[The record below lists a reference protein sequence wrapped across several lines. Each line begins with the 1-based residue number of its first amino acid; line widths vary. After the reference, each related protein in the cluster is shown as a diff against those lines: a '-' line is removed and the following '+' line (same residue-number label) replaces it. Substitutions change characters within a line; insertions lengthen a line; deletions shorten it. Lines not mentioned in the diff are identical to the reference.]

1 MKKNLPLYTP
11 EKIKKVLI
19 ANRGEIAVRVIRT
32 CRDLGIQTVAIYSEA
47 DRGALHVRMADEAFC
62 VGEAPSRSS
71 YLRIDKILDIA
82 LHSKVQAIHPGYGF
96 LSENAI
102 FAEECSESGLIFIG
116 PPPNAIRSMGD
127 KTTARMMMEQAGVPM
142 APGTPDAIDDASEAA
157 RIAAEIGYPVL
168 IKAAAGG
175 GGKGMRLVESPES
188 FLASID
194 TAQREAE
201 SAFGDGRVFVEK
213 YITQP
218 RHIEIQ
224 ILRDQYGTGVH
235 LFERECSIQRRHQK
249 VVEEAP
255 SCVLNEE
262 IRQEMGE
269 AALKVAEACDYENAG
284 TVEFL
289 VDSELNYYFMEMNTR
304 LQVEHPV
311 TEMITGIDLVQEQ
324 LRVAEGVPLGYTQQ
338 DLEINGH
345 AIECRIYAEDAANNF
360 LPSPGMLLKHRAP
373 AGPGVR
379 VDAGV
384 DAQGEIPLHY
394 DPMISKLIVHAPTR
408 MEAIRRMERA
418 LDEYIVAGVSTTI
431 PFCQFAMAH
440 EAFRSGNF
448 STHFVKNYFD
458 GEGLEASNERME
470 YAAAL
475 VAVWHHHLAKG
486 ESSKVAQG
494 GPRPAASPWRNR
506 LKK

>member
-1 MKKNLPLYTP
+1 M
-11 EKIKKVLI
+11 
-19 ANRGEIAVRVIRT
+19 RVMRT
-32 CRDLGIQTVAIYSEA
+32 CKDLGIQTVAIYSEA
-47 DRGALHVRMADEAFC
+47 DRGALHVRMADEAYC

-71 YLRIDKILDIA
+71 YLRMDKILDVA

-102 FAEECSESGLIFIG
+102 FAEKCSQAGVIFIG
-116 PPPNAIRSMGD
+116 PPPDAIRSMGD
-127 KTTARMMMEQAGVPM
+127 KTTARLMMEKVGVPM
-142 APGTPDAIDDASEAA
+142 APGTPDAIQDASEAA
-157 RIAAEIGYPVL
+157 RIAEEIGYPVL

-175 GGKGMRLVESPES
+175 GGKGMRLVEAPEA
-188 FLASID
+188 FMAAIE
-194 TAQREAE
+194 TAQREAA

-218 RHIEIQ
+218 RHIEFQ
-224 ILRDQYGTGVH
+224 ILCDQYGTGVH

-255 SCVLNEE
+255 SCVLTEE
-262 IRQEMGE
+262 IRAKMGE
-269 AALKVAEACDYENAG
+269 AALKAAEACGYANAG

-311 TEMITGIDLVQEQ
+311 TEMITGIDLVTEQ
-324 LRVAEGVPLGYTQQ
+324 LRIAEGMPLGYTQD

-345 AIECRIYAEDAANNF
+345 SIECRIYAEDARNNF
-360 LPSPGMLLKHRAP
+360 LPSPGPLLKHRAP

-384 DAQGEIPLHY
+384 DDQGEIPIHY

-408 MEAIRRMERA
+408 IEAIHRMERA

-431 PFCQFAMAH
+431 PFCQFAMGH
-440 EAFRSGNF
+440 DAFRSGNF
-448 STHFVKNYFD
+448 STHFVGTHFD
-458 GEGLEASNERME
+458 GALLDTTDEMME

-475 VAVWHHHLAKG
+475 VAVWHHSQSSGMG
-486 ESSKVAQG
+486 EAGTGEAAHHNGARQT
-494 GPRPAASPWRNR
+494 ASPWRNR
-506 LKK
+506 LRK